1 MLELFWGAFA
11 FGIMFAVV
19 TVILGDLI
27 SQALDGM
34 LDFLSVDYLDPM
46 VVATGITGFG
56 GAGILLSKYTAWG
69 AFVVLT
75 VSLLIAVLLSALI
88 YFAYVK
94 PVKNSE
100 NSIGYSM
107 ADFSGKIGEVTVTI
121 PERGYG
127 EVLIKAGAGNTNQIA
142 ASFEG
147 VEIQTGTRVVVVEV
161 KEGTLYVSR
170 FETK

>member
-1 MLELFWGAFA
+1 MPELYWGAFA
-11 FGIMFAVV
+11 GGILFTVV
-19 TVILGDLI
+19 TVVLGDLI
-27 SQALDGM
+27 SHGLDGL

-46 VVATGITGFG
+46 VLAGGVTSFG

-69 AFVVLT
+69 ALPIFA
-75 VSLLIAVLLSALI
+75 VSLLIAASLSTLT

-94 PVKNSE
+94 PIKNSE
-100 NSIGYSM
+100 NSTGYSM
-107 ADFSGKIGEVTVTI
+107 SDFVGKIGEVIVTI
-121 PERGYG
+121 PPHGYG

-147 VEIQTGTRVVVVEV
+147 EEIQTGTRVVVVEV

-170 FETK
+170 FETI